1 MSSSTL
7 KLSLIALAFSALAG
21 CGGNSDDKPSVPDAA
36 PIIPAPGGVYVGYFQ
51 EDVTNNPEDAIA
63 GAFVLS
69 VPATDANSGTKLSM
83 TYAGCQT
90 SNFGNDTG
98 IKTGNAYGASW
109 SGLLDATAQS
119 GSIFATYDPATGYY
133 SGVYSNAKGKQLL
146 NLPACTQYYMA
157 ALGKLEIFPIEKN
170 LPASFTLNLNAGAN
184 TVSWASV
191 AGTASTLVYVLDPVL
206 AQSGN
211 LNPIKAHALLPGTST
226 SYSLAAAGLSSG
238 KEYIAVSLLSNS
250 SSARLAFG
258 SKRFTAP

>member
-1 MSSSTL
+1 MSLSTL
-7 KLSLIALAFSALAG
+7 NLSLIALAFAALAG
-21 CGGNSDDKPSVPDAA
+21 CGGNGDDTPSVPDAA

-51 EDVTNNPEDAIA
+51 EDVTNNPEDAIV
-63 GAFVLS
+63 GAVVLS

-109 SGLLDATAQS
+109 SGFLDATAQS

-146 NLPACTQYYMA
+146 NLPGCSQYYVA
-157 ALGKLEIFPIEKN
+157 ALGKLEVFPIEKN
-170 LPASFTLNLNAGAN
+170 LPTSFTLSVSAN
-184 TVSWASV
+184 MLTWPSV
-191 AGTASTLVYVLDPVL
+191 TGTASTLVYVLDPVL
-206 AQSGN
+206 AQSGI
-211 LNPIKAHALLPGTST
+211 LTPIKTHVMLPGTST
-226 SYSLAAAGLSSG
+226 SYSLATAGLSSG
-238 KEYIAVSLLSNS
+238 KEYVAVSLLSNS